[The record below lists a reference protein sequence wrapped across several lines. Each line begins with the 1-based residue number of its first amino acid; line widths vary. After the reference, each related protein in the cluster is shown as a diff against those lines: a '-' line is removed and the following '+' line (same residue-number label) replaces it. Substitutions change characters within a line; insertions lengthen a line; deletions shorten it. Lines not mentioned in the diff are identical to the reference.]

1 MTTEPRNPDDELLAL
16 LGSVLDASEAPSAS
30 AVEDATGLFAL
41 RQLDGELLEL
51 LADSAESAVAQRG
64 VDTARLLRFEGSGC
78 RVEIDAHFGDS
89 MITGQLT
96 PAGVSVVTTIT
107 TTSSTSTMTDELG
120 RFRLPIGDRGSRRWR
135 VQFDDGRVIVT
146 PTVRL

>member
-1 MTTEPRNPDDELLAL
+1 MATDSRDPDDELLAL

-30 AVEDATGLFAL
+30 AVDGAMELFAL
-41 RQLDGELLEL
+41 RQMDGELIQL

-78 RVEIDAHFGDS
+78 RVEIDAHFGDG

-96 PAGVSVVTTIT
+96 PGGVSVVTTIT
-107 TTSSTSTMTDELG
+107 TSSSTTTMTDELG
-120 RFRLPIGDRGSRRWR
+120 RFRLPIGQGGDRRWR